1 MANLFNKL
9 FLSLIALNCL
19 FGGATLAMDFIVH
32 PGNVSANLTPV
43 LATGE
48 IVSGDTVKLKSV
60 LASLPVRK
68 NTALY
73 LSSPG
78 GNLYEGMRLGLFFRA
93 NGIKTVIEGASD
105 CASACAIAFLGGT
118 DRNGKTWRSS
128 SSNSRL
134 GFHAFAGNDGPQLNS
149 DEVQRVVSDLL
160 NYGKAVDAPIE
171 LLISGF
177 ATPSNSIYWVP
188 QVDICKLG
196 IKLWSVDKNSFIC
209 N

>member
-1 MANLFNKL
+1 
-9 FLSLIALNCL
+9 
-19 FGGATLAMDFIVH
+19 MDFVVH
-32 PGNVSANLTPV
+32 PGNVSSTLTAI
-43 LATGE
+43 LASGE
-48 IVSGDTVKLKSV
+48 IVSGDTDRLKSV

-78 GNLYEGMRLGLFFRA
+78 GNLYEGMRLGLFFRT

-105 CASACAIAFLGGT
+105 CASACAIAFFGGT

-134 GFHAFAGNDGPQLNS
+134 GFHAFTSNDNTQLNS
-149 DEVQRVVSDLL
+149 DDVQHIVSDLL
-160 NYGKAVDAPIE
+160 SYGKTVDAPIE

-177 ATPSNSIYWVP
+177 ATASNNIYWVP
-188 QVDICKLG
+188 QQDVCNLG
-196 IKLWSVDKNSFIC
+196 IKLWSVETKAFVC